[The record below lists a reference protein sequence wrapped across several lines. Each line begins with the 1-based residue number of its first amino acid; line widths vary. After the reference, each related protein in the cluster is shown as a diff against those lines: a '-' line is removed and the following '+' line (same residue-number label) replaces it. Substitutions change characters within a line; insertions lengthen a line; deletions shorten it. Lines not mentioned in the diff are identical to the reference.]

1 MMEELN
7 SFITS
12 GKWFNILDLS
22 RDGLHY
28 RAKILRHKC
37 DYLEEETKDYY
48 VCALEALNRENTSMG
63 NAFFD
68 VFEGD
73 KTSLSSIFV
82 QDDYRGQGI
91 GSGILGAVEYL
102 SSMLGAKY
110 IEGRFHAR
118 TDYADVFYAK
128 NGYTI
133 LGKAPAAKINKVLD
147 KSQTYDSYVFG
158 ERAQVCDSKQ
168 QPDIEQ

>member
-1 MMEELN
+1 MEELN

-37 DYLEEETKDYY
+37 DYLEEETQDYY
-48 VCALEALNRENTSMG
+48 VCALEALNRDNTSMG

-68 VFEGD
+68 VFEGN

-82 QDDYRGQGI
+82 QDDFRGQGI
-91 GSGILGAVEYL
+91 GSGIIGAVEYL
-102 SSMLGAKY
+102 SDMLGAKY

-133 LGKAPAAKINKVLD
+133 LGQAPSAKIHKTLD
-147 KSQTYDSYVFG
+147 YTKSFDNYSLSDEYHFCDKEQTA
-158 ERAQVCDSKQ
+158 ELEK
-168 QPDIEQ
+168 